1 MEALGSWKVCMWG
14 HLSARGRTA
23 NAFLCF
29 GTVSPDSAFRL
40 HVSARCPRS
49 AASRVGGGPVQ
60 HLVGAV
66 NVWWCVIRRVHRCI
80 VRK

>member
-23 NAFLCF
+23 FLCF

-40 HVSARCPRS
+40 HVSAASRRLEAVLT
-49 AASRVGGGPVQ
+49 AASR
-60 HLVGAV
+60 
-66 NVWWCVIRRVHRCI
+66 WRCERVVVCY
-80 VRK
+80 

>member
-40 HVSARCPRS
+40 HVSALRAPR
-49 AASRVGGGPVQ
+49 
-60 HLVGAV
+60 HLELEAV
-66 NVWWCVIRRVHRCI
+66 LCSISLAL
-80 VRK
+80 

>member
-40 HVSARCPRS
+40 HVSHLVARW
-49 AASRVGGGPVQ
+49 GPVQ

-66 NVWWCVIRRVHRCI
+66 NVWWWVY
-80 VRK
+80 

>member
-40 HVSARCPRS
+40 HVSALRPPR
-49 AASRVGGGPVQ
+49 APR
-60 HLVGAV
+60 HLELEAV
-66 NVWWCVIRRVHRCI
+66 LCSISLAL
-80 VRK
+80 

>member
-40 HVSARCPRS
+40 HVSPHIALVGGSC
-49 AASRVGGGPVQ
+49 AASR
-60 HLVGAV
+60 
-66 NVWWCVIRRVHRCI
+66 WRCERVVVCY
-80 VRK
+80 

>member
-40 HVSARCPRS
+40 HVSPHLALE
-49 AASRVGGGPVQ
+49 GPVQ

>member
-40 HVSARCPRS
+40 HVSALSALRGISSWRRS
-49 AASRVGGGPVQ
+49 CAASR
-60 HLVGAV
+60 
-66 NVWWCVIRRVHRCI
+66 WRCERVVVCY
-80 VRK
+80 

>member
-40 HVSARCPRS
+40 HVSAAVRAPR
-49 AASRVGGGPVQ
+49 
-60 HLVGAV
+60 HLELEAV
-66 NVWWCVIRRVHRCI
+66 LCSISLAL
-80 VRK
+80 

>member
-40 HVSARCPRS
+40 HVS
-49 AASRVGGGPVQ
+49 
-60 HLVGAV
+60 HLVARWAV
-66 NVWWCVIRRVHRCI
+66 GVLTPEQHPRWRCERV
-80 VRK
+80 VEGY

>member
-40 HVSARCPRS
+40 HVSPAYL
-49 AASRVGGGPVQ
+49 ALEGPVQ

-66 NVWWCVIRRVHRCI
+66 NVWWCVIRRVHRRI